1 MKLKFLVI
9 HSLLF
14 SHSVM
19 SDSLWPHG
27 LQHARLP
34 CPSPSHSLLK
44 LMSIESV
51 MPANHPVLCCP
62 LLQIF
67 SSPTW
72 HVKNIEKNYEKTI
85 FTDALGMK
93 MIAVSAVTGRVGNY
107 VLLYFVTGSG
117 LGGSTSLFI
126 ICLYFLKEKIT
137 VELYIFFFFHL

>member
-34 CPSPSHSLLK
+34 CPSPSHSLRK

-67 SSPTW
+67 SSPTL

-117 LGGSTSLFI
+117 LGATSLFI

>member
-1 MKLKFLVI
+1 
-9 HSLLF
+9 
-14 SHSVM
+14 
-19 SDSLWPHG
+19 
-27 LQHARLP
+27 
-34 CPSPSHSLLK
+34 
-44 LMSIESV
+44 

-67 SSPTW
+67 SSPTL

-117 LGGSTSLFI
+117 LGATSLFI